1 MSTDTYRELFYDK
14 QNELLKAMRKALEL
28 QEIIKGY
35 EMALEEVFKAYPQD
49 IFPDTSQEERD
60 DVIERY
66 PGFIDRTSAMMGRHI
81 AKVIRERAF
90 HFANDIHEE
99 QSCGRTLLALD
110 VCPSCA
116 GKGNYKIGVF
126 SETCSACHGTG
137 KRQ

>member
-1 MSTDTYRELFYDK
+1 MQTDTYRELFFDK
-14 QNELLKAMRKALEL
+14 QKELLKALQKALEL

-49 IFPDTSQEERD
+49 IFPDTTQAERD
-60 DVIERY
+60 AINDN
-66 PGFIDRTSAMMGRHI
+66 GFISRTSAMMGRHI

-99 QSCGRTLLALD
+99 QSGGRTLLALD

-116 GKGNYKIGVF
+116 GKGTYQIGVF

>member
-14 QNELLKAMRKALEL
+14 QNELLKAMQKALEI

-49 IFPDTSQEERD
+49 IFPDTNQGERD

-81 AKVIRERAF
+81 AKVIRERAY
-90 HFANDIHEE
+90 HFAREIHEDGQAVE
-99 QSCGRTLLALD
+99 HVNAADGLESEPKCL
-110 VCPSCA
+110 CPADGIYPGCP
-116 GKGNYKIGVF
+116 V
-126 SETCSACHGTG
+126 HGQ
-137 KRQ
+137 RRR